1 MSIDNG
7 NTTIG
12 ISHIPLPY
20 LFVSG
25 PSVHILTGLFSAL
38 AVFSLLVAYQ
48 LHHKNNNNDFTE
60 KLAAITGNPFTLAGA
75 MGMSSRSL
83 WEEGVTIPS
92 KESVGALSDSPQ
104 DRIVQDQIAFATET
118 TKQDMMQHLGE
129 YTYTLDLSG
138 KVVRDP

>member
-1 MSIDNG
+1 MRAFPAG
-7 NTTIG
+7 G
-12 ISHIPLPY
+12 AAGE
-20 LFVSG
+20 SG
-25 PSVHILTGLFSAL
+25 GDLGGPVRRL
-38 AVFSLLVAYQ
+38 ARHGHVACVD
-48 LHHKNNNNDFTE
+48 L
-60 KLAAITGNPFTLAGA
+60 TGNPFTLAGA